1 MGTIVKVLSTGSEKG
16 SCIYIATE
24 GASILV
30 DAGPSKTKIEKLLL
44 AQNYDPTKIDAIFV
58 SHEHGDHTDG
68 LGFADKFKIPVY
80 ASEGTLKA
88 IGRLDSGRVVKTN
101 GFTGFASF
109 QSGYMN
115 VKPFN
120 ISHDAME
127 PFGYTIQTID
137 KKVSVLMDTG
147 CVNEEMLTAMEHSGI
162 YVFECNHDIAMLHAN
177 PKYHDGL
184 KHRILSDIG
193 HMSNDAAA
201 EALAKLIYGRGEQIY
216 LTHMSQNNNTAALA
230 EKAVKLALFDKG
242 FVKNKHY
249 KLEVI

>member
-44 AQNYDPTKIDAIFV
+44 AQNFDPTKIDAIFV

-80 ASEGTLKA
+80 ASEGTLIK
-88 IGRLDSGRVVKTN
+88 IGRLDNGRIVKTN

-109 QSGYMN
+109 QNHFMN
-115 VKPFN
+115 VKAFN
-120 ISHDAME
+120 ISHDAKE
-127 PFGYTIQTID
+127 PFGYTIHTAD
-137 KKVSVLMDTG
+137 KKISVLMDTG
-147 CVNEEMLTAMEHSGI
+147 CVNESMLAAMEHSDI
-162 YVFECNHDIAMLHAN
+162 YVLEANHDTSMVEESDYPELT
-177 PKYHDGL
+177 K
-184 KHRILSDIG
+184 KRILSDIG
-193 HMSNDAAA
+193 HLSNEATA
-201 EALAKLIYGRGEQIY
+201 EALCKLINGKGEQIII
-216 LTHMSQNNNTAALA
+216 THMSKGNNIAALA
-230 EKAVKLALFDKG
+230 EKVIKLALFDKG

>member
-1 MGTIVKVLSTGSEKG
+1 MIVKVLSTGSEKG

-80 ASEGTLKA
+80 GSEGTLKA
-88 IGRLDSGRVVKTN
+88 IGRLDSGKVLRTN
-101 GFTGFASF
+101 MATGFASF
-109 QSGYMN
+109 LPSYMF
-115 VKPFN
+115 VKPFD

-127 PFGYTIQTID
+127 PFGYTVQTYD

-147 CVNEEMLTAMEHSGI
+147 CVNETMLREMEHSDI
-162 YVFECNHDIAMLHAN
+162 YVFECNHDIDMLNAN
-177 PKYHDGL
+177 QKYHDGL

-201 EALAKLIYGRGEQIY
+201 EALAKLIHGRGEQIY
-216 LTHMSQNNNTAALA
+216 LTHMSQNNNTAEKA
-230 EKAVKLALFDKG
+230 EKAVKLALFDKE

-249 KLEVI
+249 RLEVI